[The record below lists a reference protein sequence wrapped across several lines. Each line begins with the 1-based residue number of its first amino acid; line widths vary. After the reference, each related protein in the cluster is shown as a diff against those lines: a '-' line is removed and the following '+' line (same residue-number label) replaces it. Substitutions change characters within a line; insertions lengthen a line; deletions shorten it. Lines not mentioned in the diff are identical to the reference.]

1 MTYNILTPRKS
12 LNKAFLKV
20 KPNRVQIDSFKQQLS
35 SLLEQIKEGESEEF
49 HKNIIADFLK
59 NTYYAPDYYINTKG
73 RNDQVIHNGKNTK
86 SSVGVIIEA
95 KSPTNK
101 SEMPLK
107 DKINTKAM
115 QELVL
120 YFLRERIAQSNTE
133 VRHLVITNIHE
144 WFVFDAHLFDTL
156 FARDKKLVS
165 KFKEFE
171 AGTLSA
177 TNTEHFYKEIAKPV
191 IEAVENEISFTYFN
205 LDDYEKALKSSKEH
219 DSKLIV
225 LYKLL
230 SPEHLLKLP
239 FANDSNSLDKGF
251 YNELL
256 YIMGLEEFQEKG
268 KKLIQRRPEK
278 DRIYGTLL
286 ESVISKLE
294 SRGELHRLDNPQ
306 QYGKNTEERL
316 FNVGLQLVI
325 TWLNRILFLKLLEAQ
340 LLDYNQ
346 GDKSF
351 SFLSLKRIGNFNK
364 LADLFFNVLAVPTDK
379 RTPAFQEAF
388 AKVPYLNSSLF
399 EANELENRALHIDT
413 LDASESIPVSKG
425 TVLKD
430 PKGKKRLSGE
440 LPILEYLFSFLESY
454 DFSSEGSEEIQE
466 ENKKLIN
473 ASVLGLIFEKING
486 YKDGSFFTPGFITM
500 YMCRETIRRAV
511 VEKFNT
517 YYDWKCNDFGEL
529 KEDLHEEIKQGNLG
543 RKAVRA
549 QANQLINELKICD
562 PAVGSGHFLVSALNE
577 LIAIKH
583 ELSILCDRNG
593 EPLSDYQISIENDE
607 LIITDLE
614 DRLFTYQPTHDNSQR
629 MQEALFHEKQEL
641 IEKCLFGVDINP
653 NSVKICRLRLWIEL
667 LKSAYYKR
675 ADRVQNSSP
684 VCDADYEIRELETL
698 PNIDI
703 NIKTGNS
710 LISRFGLDEDLST
723 ALKKSKWNI
732 STYRNAVDSYRNAVS
747 KDEKRDME
755 RLINDIKS
763 DFRTEINKNDP
774 KIKRK
779 AKLAGEL
786 YNLTMQ
792 QGLFEVSKTEQ
803 KKRKKQIDK
812 LETDINKLET
822 TIEEIKSN
830 AIYENAFEWRFEF
843 PEVLDDEGSF
853 IGFDVV
859 IGNPPYIRQEE
870 LSAIKP
876 YLANQFK
883 TFTGTAD
890 LYVYF
895 IEQGL
900 NLLRKNGEFTFIVP
914 NKWMRA
920 GYGLKL
926 RSFVKSNCINEIL
939 DFGDL
944 PVFEE
949 ATTYPLIIELNKS
962 QPHEEFNAVN
972 INTLNFE
979 VSLQNYVKN
988 NSIYVTPKE
997 LLDSGWSLTDSKVQ
1011 KLLAKIR
1018 TKGKPLGEYVERE
1031 IYRGVLTGLNE
1042 AFIIDKE
1049 TSDRIIEKDP
1059 KSKELIKP
1067 FLSGRDIKKYR
1078 HNEPS
1083 RYLIFTRRGINI
1095 DNYPAVLEHLTKYK
1109 IQLEP
1114 KPKEHKGK
1122 WSGRKSGSY
1131 KWYEIQD
1138 SVDYYQKF
1146 EKEKIA
1152 WPETSL
1158 DNQFSIVEK
1167 GYYLN
1172 KTAFIIPIN
1181 NKSLLAQ
1188 LNSSIAKFYF
1198 DSIVSK
1204 MRGGY
1209 FSMSKAYVET
1219 FPIVDNTNEI
1229 LNQKVTEIIA
1239 LKKDDLKADTT
1250 KLEQEIDQMVYELY
1264 GLTEDEIKIVEGGVG

>member
-20 KPNRVQIDSFKQQLS
+20 KPNRSQIDSFKHQLS
-35 SLLEQIKEGESEEF
+35 SLLGQIKEGESEEF

-59 NTYYAPDYYINTKG
+59 KTYYDPDYYINTKG

-101 SEMPLK
+101 TEMPLK

-120 YFLRERIAQSNTE
+120 YFLRERITQSNTE

-177 TNTEHFYKEIAKPV
+177 TNTEHFYKEIAKPA

-205 LDDYEKALKSSKEH
+205 INDYDKALKSSKEH

-351 SFLSLKRIGNFNK
+351 SFLSLKRISNFNK

-425 TVLKD
+425 TILKD
-430 PKGKKRLSGE
+430 PKGKRLSGE

-517 YYDWKCNDFGEL
+517 HYEWKCKDFGEL

-629 MQEALFHEKQEL
+629 MQEALFHEKQDL
-641 IEKCLFGVDINP
+641 IENCLFGVDINP

-710 LISRFGLDEDLST
+710 LISRFGLDEDLSK

-822 TIEEIKSN
+822 AIEEIKSN

-859 IGNPPYIRQEE
+859 IGNPPYIPLE
-870 LSAIKP
+870 
-876 YLANQFK
+876 QFDDK
-883 TFTGTAD
+883 TKD
-890 LYVYF
+890 YF
-895 IEQGL
+895 
-900 NLLRKNGEFTFIVP
+900 
-914 NKWMRA
+914 
-920 GYGLKL
+920 
-926 RSFVKSNCINEIL
+926 KSN
-939 DFGDL
+939 
-944 PVFEE
+944 
-949 ATTYPLIIELNKS
+949 YS
-962 QPHEEFNAVN
+962 
-972 INTLNFE
+972 
-979 VSLQNYVKN
+979 
-988 NSIYVTPKE
+988 
-997 LLDSGWSLTDSKVQ
+997 
-1011 KLLAKIR
+1011 
-1018 TKGKPLGEYVERE
+1018 YVERK
-1031 IYRGVLTGLNE
+1031 Y
-1042 AFIIDKE
+1042 E
-1049 TSDRIIEKDP
+1049 TSVLFTILGLRI
-1059 KSKELIKP
+1059 L
-1067 FLSGRDIKKYR
+1067 G
-1078 HNEPS
+1078 
-1083 RYLIFTRRGINI
+1083 
-1095 DNYPAVLEHLTKYK
+1095 
-1109 IQLEP
+1109 
-1114 KPKEHKGK
+1114 
-1122 WSGRKSGSY
+1122 
-1131 KWYEIQD
+1131 
-1138 SVDYYQKF
+1138 
-1146 EKEKIA
+1146 
-1152 WPETSL
+1152 
-1158 DNQFSIVEK
+1158 
-1167 GYYLN
+1167 
-1172 KTAFIIPIN
+1172 
-1181 NKSLLAQ
+1181 NKSLLAYIAPLTWQTGENYIEFRKKVNTDWGIDTIINLPFNIFADAYVDTGIFIFSNQPKETYRIYSFSKKEDHNELKGLEFKTIDSKLSRFSKYRVILNENVFEIISRLDKEQFAQ
-1188 LNSSIAKFYF
+1188 LGEITYSTQGLSPSRFPPLREKSIVKDEYIFPYLKEGNAYNYHLNIQETYLTSLEEMRNLIPFYGKKEKILIRRIINRQDRLSVAYTNEAIVFKKDINPFILNNKNFSTKYVLGILASKFISYYYVNASSIALKDDFRQTTLSELREIPIPNLEPS
-1198 DSIVSK
+1198 DQKEIIK
-1204 MRGGY
+1204 
-1209 FSMSKAYVET
+1209 
-1219 FPIVDNTNEI
+1219 IVDQILEI
-1229 LNQKVTEIIA
+1229 KKENPEI
-1239 LKKDDLKADTT
+1239 DTT
-1250 KLEQEIDQMVYELY
+1250 SLEQEIDQMVYELY
-1264 GLTEDEIKIVEGGVG
+1264 GLTEEEIKIVEGGVG

>member
-20 KPNRVQIDSFKQQLS
+20 KPNRSQIDSFKHQLS

-101 SEMPLK
+101 TEMPLK

-120 YFLRERIAQSNTE
+120 YFLRERITQSNTE

-177 TNTEHFYKEIAKPV
+177 TNTEHFYKEIAKPA

-205 LDDYEKALKSSKEH
+205 INDYDKALKSSKEH

-239 FANDSNSLDKGF
+239 FANDSNSLDKSF

-268 KKLIQRRPEK
+268 KKLIQRKPEK

-379 RTPAFQEAF
+379 RKPAFQEAF

-413 LDASESIPVSKG
+413 LDATETIPIYRS

-430 PKGKKRLSGE
+430 PNGKKRTGE
-440 LPILEYLFSFLESY
+440 LPVLEYLFAFLESY

-466 ENKKLIN
+466 ENKTLIN

-517 YYDWKCNDFGEL
+517 HYEWKCKDFGEL
-529 KEDLHEEIKQGNLG
+529 KEDLHAEIKHSDLG

-549 QANQLINELKICD
+549 QANQLINDLKICD

-607 LIITDLE
+607 LIIIDLE
-614 DRLFTYQPTHDNSQR
+614 DRLFTYQPTHDKSQR

-675 ADRVQNSSP
+675 VDRVQNSSP

-710 LISRFGLDEDLST
+710 LVSRFSINADLSD
-723 ALKKSKWNI
+723 ALKSLKYTISDYRTFVSNYKEAKDKEYKRGLEIILSQIKDNFQSNTDDGFKDKITKS
-732 STYRNAVDSYRNAVS
+732 RVAVT
-747 KDEKRDME
+747 K
-755 RLINDIKS
+755 LL
-763 DFRTEINKNDP
+763 TEIN
-774 KIKRK
+774 
-779 AKLAGEL
+779 
-786 YNLTMQ
+786 T
-792 QGLFEVSKTEQ
+792 
-803 KKRKKQIDK
+803 KKQWGEKIPKKVKDK
-812 LETDINKLET
+812 LEKATKKQARLEKEKSDILNNK
-822 TIEEIKSN
+822 IF
-830 AIYENAFEWRFEF
+830 ENAFEWRFEF
-843 PEVLDDEGSF
+843 PEVLDNEGNF

-859 IGNPPYIRQEE
+859 IGNPPYGVNFNKSDANFIKKIYETFNSRGESYVLFIEKGQQILKLNGRLNYITPDTVLNLGFTQELRNFLLQKTMLEE
-870 LSAIKP
+870 LVLLPSNVFNDAVVDTILLFTLNVKP
-876 YLANQFK
+876 KAAKNYPVRVK
-883 TFTGTAD
+883 TFGKK
-890 LYVYF
+890 LYKV
-895 IEQGL
+895 
-900 NLLRKNGEFTFIVP
+900 NL
-914 NKWMRA
+914 
-920 GYGLKL
+920 
-926 RSFVKSNCINEIL
+926 
-939 DFGDL
+939 D
-944 PVFEE
+944 E
-949 ATTYPLIIELNKS
+949 ATNSFQTPISYWSKELGFNVQSNKKDLELIDRIDTLYPRI
-962 QPHEEFNAVN
+962 EEFAGMYSGIKVY
-972 INTLNFE
+972 E
-979 VSLQNYVKN
+979 V
-988 NSIYVTPKE
+988 
-997 LLDSGWSLTDSKVQ
+997 G
-1011 KLLAKIR
+1011 
-1018 TKGKPLGEYVERE
+1018 KGKPSQTPEIRDEKPYTSLIKKSDDWSPFIDGKHIGFYTLLWNENNWINYGEWLAAPRNAENFEGEKILIRK
-1031 IYRGVLTGLNE
+1031 I
-1042 AFIIDKE
+1042 
-1049 TSDRIIEKDP
+1049 TSDRLISTYVPYTSYCNTLLFVLKLKKKIAKHSYQSILGILN
-1059 KSKELIKP
+1059 SKFIGWYFRKKFQISDDDTFP
-1067 FLSGRDIKKYR
+1067 QIMIRDI
-1078 HNEPS
+1078 
-1083 RYLIFTRRGINI
+1083 L
-1095 DNYPAVLEHLTKYK
+1095 
-1109 IQLEP
+1109 
-1114 KPKEHKGK
+1114 
-1122 WSGRKSGSY
+1122 
-1131 KWYEIQD
+1131 
-1138 SVDYYQKF
+1138 
-1146 EKEKIA
+1146 
-1152 WPETSL
+1152 
-1158 DNQFSIVEK
+1158 QFSIPNVW
-1167 GYYLN
+1167 
-1172 KTAFIIPIN
+1172 
-1181 NKSLLAQ
+1181 
-1188 LNSSIAKFYF
+1188 NSTSENIDIYASRILEAK
-1198 DSIVSK
+1198 
-1204 MRGGY
+1204 M
-1209 FSMSKAYVET
+1209 
-1219 FPIVDNTNEI
+1219 
-1229 LNQKVTEIIA
+1229 
-1239 LKKDDLKADTT
+1239 DDPKADTT
-1250 KLEQEIDQMVYELY
+1250 SLEQEIDQIVYELY
-1264 GLTEDEIKIVEGGVG
+1264 GLTEEEIKIVEGGVG

>member
-20 KPNRVQIDSFKQQLS
+20 KPNRSQIDSFKQQLS
-35 SLLEQIKEGESEEF
+35 SLLEQIREGESEEF

-101 SEMPLK
+101 TEMPLK

-120 YFLRERIAQSNTE
+120 YFLRERITQSNTE

-177 TNTEHFYKEIAKPV
+177 TNTEHFYKEIAKPA

-205 LDDYEKALKSSKEH
+205 LDHYEKALKSSKEH

-351 SFLSLKRIGNFNK
+351 SFLNLKRIGNFNK

-430 PKGKKRLSGE
+430 SKGKRLSGE
-440 LPILEYLFSFLESY
+440 LPILEYLFSFLEAY

-517 YYDWKCNDFGEL
+517 HYEWKSKDFGEL

-667 LKSAYYKR
+667 LKSAYYKS

-710 LISRFGLDEDLST
+710 LISRFGLDEDLSK

-822 TIEEIKSN
+822 AIDEIKSN

-843 PEVLDDEGSF
+843 PEVLDDEGNF

-859 IGNPPYIRQEE
+859 IGNPPYVPGKDLPNEYKHVLKEKYELTSGKFDLYISILERSLKISRSNSQMSFIIPNTFLANENSTLLRKRILENKDINKLVILDDKVFDEAFVESIILILNRTNKIDTFPVLNSQFSIIREINVNEFDSSSDFRIQANLSQEQNNLINKIEE
-870 LSAIKP
+870 LSTP
-876 YLANQFK
+876 L
-883 TFTGTAD
+883 G
-890 LYVYF
+890 
-895 IEQGL
+895 
-900 NLLRKNGEFTFIVP
+900 
-914 NKWMRA
+914 
-920 GYGLKL
+920 
-926 RSFVKSNCINEIL
+926 EIL
-939 DFGDL
+939 DFCIGIQIGGHGDSKEFKSKFITNNPSDETYKKVIDGKDFDTYKINWTSKYIKYGDWL
-944 PVFEE
+944 HRKRNTKYFENPKIMIRQIGATPFCTLDFDNYYTLNTVYNGISRTKDFDISFVFG
-949 ATTYPLIIELNKS
+949 LINSSTLKFYWKLKFHDGKSLFPKVKKS
-962 QPHEEFNAVN
+962 QLIQIPIRN
-972 INTLNFE
+972 ISINDQTKVIKL
-979 VSLQNYVKN
+979 VKQ
-988 NSIYVTPKE
+988 I
-997 LLDSGWSLTDSKVQ
+997 
-1011 KLLAKIR
+1011 
-1018 TKGKPLGEYVERE
+1018 
-1031 IYRGVLTGLNE
+1031 
-1042 AFIIDKE
+1042 
-1049 TSDRIIEKDP
+1049 
-1059 KSKELIKP
+1059 
-1067 FLSGRDIKKYR
+1067 LSIKK
-1078 HNEPS
+1078 HDP
-1083 RYLIFTRRGINI
+1083 T
-1095 DNYPAVLEHLTKYK
+1095 
-1109 IQLEP
+1109 
-1114 KPKEHKGK
+1114 
-1122 WSGRKSGSY
+1122 
-1131 KWYEIQD
+1131 
-1138 SVDYYQKF
+1138 
-1146 EKEKIA
+1146 
-1152 WPETSL
+1152 
-1158 DNQFSIVEK
+1158 
-1167 GYYLN
+1167 
-1172 KTAFIIPIN
+1172 
-1181 NKSLLAQ
+1181 
-1188 LNSSIAKFYF
+1188 
-1198 DSIVSK
+1198 
-1204 MRGGY
+1204 
-1209 FSMSKAYVET
+1209 
-1219 FPIVDNTNEI
+1219 
-1229 LNQKVTEIIA
+1229 
-1239 LKKDDLKADTT
+1239 ADTT
-1250 KLEQEIDQMVYELY
+1250 SLEQEIDQMVYELY
-1264 GLTEDEIKIVEGGVG
+1264 GLTEEEIKIVEGGVG

>member
-20 KPNRVQIDSFKQQLS
+20 KPNRSQIDSFKQQLS

-59 NTYYAPDYYINTKG
+59 KTYYDPDYYINTKG

-101 SEMPLK
+101 TEMPLM

-120 YFLRERIAQSNTE
+120 YFLRERITHLNTE

-177 TNTEHFYKEIAKPV
+177 TNTEHFYKEIAKPA

-351 SFLSLKRIGNFNK
+351 SFLNLKRIGNFNK
-364 LADLFFNVLAVPTDK
+364 LADLFFNVLAVPTNK
-379 RTPAFQEAF
+379 RKPAFQEAF

-413 LDASESIPVSKG
+413 LDASESISVSKG

-430 PKGKKRLSGE
+430 NKGKRLSGE
-440 LPILEYLFSFLESY
+440 LPILEYLFSFLEAY

-517 YYDWKCNDFGEL
+517 HYGWKCKDFGEL
-529 KEDLHEEIKQGNLG
+529 KEDLHDEIKQGNLG

-549 QANQLINELKICD
+549 QANQVINGLKICD

-629 MQEALFHEKQEL
+629 MQEALFHEKQDL
-641 IEKCLFGVDINP
+641 IENCLFGVDINP

-675 ADRVQNSSP
+675 AERVQNSSP

-710 LISRFGLDEDLST
+710 LISRFGLDEDLSK

-779 AKLAGEL
+779 AKLTGEL

-822 TIEEIKSN
+822 AIEEIKSN

-843 PEVLDDEGSF
+843 PEVLDDEGNF

-859 IGNPPYIRQEE
+859 IGNPPYIRQEGFSDQKE
-870 LSAIKP
+870 YLIKK
-876 YLANQFK
+876 YSSTGA
-883 TFTGTAD
+883 GTAD

-895 IEQGL
+895 VELSFI
-900 NLLRKNGEFTFIVP
+900 LLKEKGEFGYIVP

-920 GYGLKL
+920 GYGKKL
-926 RSFVKSNCINEIL
+926 RQFLAKKHIYTLI
-939 DFGDL
+939 DFGDQ

-949 ATTYPLIIELNKS
+949 ASTYPNIIHLKNYEAQN
-962 QPHEEFNAVN
+962 EFSTCIVK
-972 INTLNFE
+972 TLNFTD
-979 VSLQNYVKN
+979 SLTEYLAS
-988 NSIYVTPKE
+988 NSFQIQLNTLSE
-997 LLDSGWSLTDSKVQ
+997 DGWSLTNSKVHNV
-1011 KLLAKIR
+1011 LAKI
-1018 TKGKPLGEYVERE
+1018 KGAGEALNDYVDGK
-1031 IYRGVLTGLNE
+1031 IFYGIKTGLND
-1042 AFIIDKE
+1042 AFIINQEIKE
-1049 TSDRIIEKDP
+1049 RLIQEDP
-1059 KSKELIKP
+1059 KCEEIIKP
-1067 FLSGRDIKKYR
+1067 FLAGRDIK
-1078 HNEPS
+1078 
-1083 RYLIFTRRGINI
+1083 RYQTPKSNKFLIFTRRGIDI
-1095 DNYPAVLEHLTKYK
+1095 KSYPSIYKYLLEFKK
-1109 IQLEP
+1109 KLEP
-1114 KPKEHKGK
+1114 KPKSFSGEN
-1122 WSGRKSGSY
+1122 WAGRKSGTY

-1138 SVDYYQKF
+1138 AVDYFHEF
-1146 EKEKIA
+1146 EKQKVMLPDI
-1152 WPETSL
+1152 SL
-1158 DNQFSIVEK
+1158 KCEALIDNKNFYCV
-1167 GYYLN
+1167 N
-1172 KTAFIIPIN
+1172 TAYVIPGLT
-1181 NKSLLAQ
+1181 KSDLGI
-1188 LNSSIAKFYF
+1188 LNSKLTLFYY
-1198 DSIVSK
+1198 SSLTQTI
-1204 MRGGY
+1204 RGGY
-1209 FSMSKAYVET
+1209 FRFIRQYLAKIPMIKTDSLDE
-1219 FPIVDNTNEI
+1219 
-1229 LNQKVTEIIA
+1229 LVTETME
-1239 LKKDDLKADTT
+1239 LKKLDPTADTT
-1250 KLEQEIDQMVYELY
+1250 SLEQEIDQMVYELY
-1264 GLTEDEIKIVEGGVG
+1264 GLTEEEIKIVEGGVG

>member
-20 KPNRVQIDSFKQQLS
+20 KPNRSQIDSFKQQLS

-101 SEMPLK
+101 TEMPLK
-107 DKINTKAM
+107 DRINTKAM

-120 YFLRERIAQSNTE
+120 YFLRERITQDNTE

-144 WFVFDAHLFDTL
+144 WFIFDAHLFDTL

-177 TNTEHFYKEIAKPV
+177 TNTEHFYKEIAKPA

-205 LDDYEKALKSSKEH
+205 INDYDKALKSSKEH

-256 YIMGLEEFQEKG
+256 YLMGLEEFQEKG

-278 DRIYGTLL
+278 ERIYGTLL

-346 GDKSF
+346 GDKSY

-379 RTPAFQEAF
+379 RKPSFQEAF

-413 LDASESIPVSKG
+413 LDATETIPIYRS

-430 PKGKKRLSGE
+430 SSGKKRTGE
-440 LPILEYLFSFLESY
+440 LPILEYLFAFLESY

-517 YYDWKCNDFGEL
+517 HYDWKCKDFGEL

-543 RKAVRA
+543 RKAVRT

-593 EPLSDYQISIENDE
+593 GPLSDYQISIENDE

-675 ADRVQNSSP
+675 ADRVQNSSL

-710 LISRFGLDEDLST
+710 LISRFGLDEDLSK

-822 TIEEIKSN
+822 AIEEIKSN

-870 LSAIKP
+870 LSGIKP
-876 YLANQFK
+876 YLSSTYS

-895 IEQGL
+895 VEQAL
-900 NLLRKNGEFTFIVP
+900 RLLQKNGAFTFIIP

-920 GYGLKL
+920 SYGKKL
-926 RSFVKSNCINEIL
+926 RGFLQKYQIERLL

-944 PVFEE
+944 AVFQE
-949 ATTYPLIIELNKS
+949 ATTYPLIIELKKS
-962 QPHEEFNAVN
+962 DAVRAFEALN
-972 INTLNFE
+972 VSTLKFDTNL
-979 VSLQNYVKN
+979 V
-988 NSIYVTPKE
+988 
-997 LLDSGWSLTDSKVQ
+997 
-1011 KLLAKIR
+1011 
-1018 TKGKPLGEYVERE
+1018 EY
-1031 IYRGVLTGLNE
+1031 
-1042 AFIIDKE
+1042 A
-1049 TSDRIIEKDP
+1049 
-1059 KSKELIKP
+1059 
-1067 FLSGRDIKKYR
+1067 
-1078 HNEPS
+1078 
-1083 RYLIFTRRGINI
+1083 
-1095 DNYPAVLEHLTKYK
+1095 
-1109 IQLEP
+1109 
-1114 KPKEHKGK
+1114 
-1122 WSGRKSGSY
+1122 
-1131 KWYEIQD
+1131 
-1138 SVDYYQKF
+1138 
-1146 EKEKIA
+1146 EKI
-1152 WPETSL
+1152 
-1158 DNQFSIVEK
+1158 K
-1167 GYYLN
+1167 
-1172 KTAFIIPIN
+1172 
-1181 NKSLLAQ
+1181 
-1188 LNSSIAKFYF
+1188 
-1198 DSIVSK
+1198 
-1204 MRGGY
+1204 
-1209 FSMSKAYVET
+1209 
-1219 FPIVDNTNEI
+1219 
-1229 LNQKVTEIIA
+1229 
-1239 LKKDDLKADTT
+1239 
-1250 KLEQEIDQMVYELY
+1250 
-1264 GLTEDEIKIVEGGVG
+1264 

>member
-20 KPNRVQIDSFKQQLS
+20 KPNRSQIDSFKHQLS
-35 SLLEQIKEGESEEF
+35 SLLGQIKEGESEEF

-59 NTYYAPDYYINTKG
+59 KTYYDPDYYINTKG

-101 SEMPLK
+101 AEMPLR

-120 YFLRERIAQSNTE
+120 YFLRERITQSNTE

-177 TNTEHFYKEIAKPV
+177 TNTEHFYKEIAKPA

-205 LDDYEKALKSSKEH
+205 INDYDKALKSSKEH

-346 GDKSF
+346 ADKSF
-351 SFLSLKRIGNFNK
+351 SFLSLKRISNFNK
-364 LADLFFNVLAVPTDK
+364 LADLFFNVLAVPTNK
-379 RTPAFQEAF
+379 RKPAFQEAF

-430 PKGKKRLSGE
+430 SKGKRLSGE

-517 YYDWKCNDFGEL
+517 HYEWKCKDFGEL

-614 DRLFTYQPTHDNSQR
+614 DRLFTYQPTHDKSQR
-629 MQEALFHEKQEL
+629 MQEALFHEKQDL
-641 IEKCLFGVDINP
+641 IENCLFGVDINP

-667 LKSAYYKR
+667 LKSAYYRR

-684 VCDADYEIRELETL
+684 VCEADYEIRELETL

-792 QGLFEVSKTEQ
+792 QGLFEVSKKEQ
-803 KKRKKQIDK
+803 KKRKKQINK

-822 TIEEIKSN
+822 AIEEIKSN

-843 PEVLDDEGSF
+843 PEVLDDEGNF

-859 IGNPPYIRQEE
+859 IGNPPYIRHEGLADIKTYLKQTYQVFVSGGDIFSYFYE
-870 LSAIKP
+870 LSH
-876 YLANQFK
+876 
-883 TFTGTAD
+883 
-890 LYVYF
+890 
-895 IEQGL
+895 
-900 NLLRKNGEFTFIVP
+900 
-914 NKWMRA
+914 
-920 GYGLKL
+920 
-926 RSFVKSNCINEIL
+926 EIL
-939 DFGDL
+939 KTNGLFSFINNTFDKTTAGKNLREYCVRNFHFHRYIDFTDVT
-944 PVFEE
+944 VFEE
-949 ATTYPLIIELNKS
+949 ATTYPIILVAKNSESNNGFGYFKFDKESYKNRNIIAHESFSNIQQESLQSSAWNFLSPKKAGVLNKIS
-962 QPHEEFNAVN
+962 EH
-972 INTLNFE
+972 
-979 VSLQNYVKN
+979 
-988 NSIYVTPKE
+988 
-997 LLDSGWSLTDSKVQ
+997 DS
-1011 KLLAKIR
+1011 LLAKY
-1018 TKGKPLGEYVERE
+1018 GKCYYGVKTALNDAFVTEKE
-1031 IYRGVLTGLNE
+1031 IGNHEVL
-1042 AFIIDKE
+1042 
-1049 TSDRIIEKDP
+1049 
-1059 KSKELIKP
+1059 KSVYDGK
-1067 FLSGRDIKKYR
+1067 DIKKWVTPTPFKQMIVFESKSTKKKYGEL
-1078 HNEPS
+1078 NEKDALEKMRLEYEEIFDHLLPHKDKAKK
-1083 RYLIFTRRGINI
+1083 RYDQGDYWWELRNCAYYDLFAKPKIIFPNLQNSNKFSFDEEGVYLNA
-1095 DNYPAVLEHLTKYK
+1095 PAVFLPIDQKYLLGILNSRVVWHFLK
-1109 IQLEP
+1109 SICVIRSGGYIEV
-1114 KPKEHKGK
+1114 KPQ
-1122 WSGRKSGSY
+1122 Y
-1131 KWYEIQD
+1131 
-1138 SVDYYQKF
+1138 F
-1146 EKEKIA
+1146 E
-1152 WPETSL
+1152 
-1158 DNQFSIVEK
+1158 Q
-1167 GYYLN
+1167 
-1172 KTAFIIPIN
+1172 IPIPEITETEVKQIEEKVN
-1181 NKSLLAQ
+1181 QIISIKSE
-1188 LNSSIAKFYF
+1188 
-1198 DSIVSK
+1198 DS
-1204 MRGGY
+1204 
-1209 FSMSKAYVET
+1209 A
-1219 FPIVDNTNEI
+1219 
-1229 LNQKVTEIIA
+1229 
-1239 LKKDDLKADTT
+1239 ADTSS
-1250 KLEQEIDQMVYELY
+1250 LEQEIDQMVYQLY
-1264 GLTEDEIKIVEGGVG
+1264 GLTEEEIKIVEGGVG

>member
-1 MTYNILTPRKS
+1 MNYNILTPRKS

-20 KPNRVQIDSFKQQLS
+20 KPNRSQIDSFKQQLS

-101 SEMPLK
+101 TEMPLK

-120 YFLRERIAQSNTE
+120 YFLRERISQSNTE

-144 WFVFDAHLFDTL
+144 WFIFDAHLFDTL

-177 TNTEHFYKEIAKPV
+177 TNTEHFYKEIAKPA

-205 LDDYEKALKSSKEH
+205 INEYDKALKSSKEH

-239 FANDSNSLDKGF
+239 FSNDSNSLDKSF

-268 KKLIQRRPEK
+268 KKLIQRKPEK

-294 SRGELHRLDNPQ
+294 SRGEMHRLDYPQ

-351 SFLSLKRIGNFNK
+351 SFLNLKRIGNFNK

-379 RTPAFQEAF
+379 RKPAFQEAF

-430 PKGKKRLSGE
+430 TKGKRLSGE
-440 LPILEYLFSFLESY
+440 LPILEYLFSFLEAY

-517 YYDWKCNDFGEL
+517 HYGWKCKEFSEL
-529 KEDLHEEIKQGNLG
+529 KEDLHAEIKQSESG

-549 QANQLINELKICD
+549 QANQLINTLKICD

-583 ELSILCDRNG
+583 ELSILCDRS
-593 EPLSDYQISIENDE
+593 EDPLSDYQISIENDE

-614 DRLFTYQPTHDNSQR
+614 DRLFTYQPTHEKSQKL
-629 MQEALFHEKQEL
+629 QEALFHEKQDL
-641 IEKCLFGVDINP
+641 IENCLFGVDINP

-667 LKSAYYKR
+667 LKSAYY
-675 ADRVQNSSP
+675 QNT
-684 VCDADYEIRELETL
+684 DGEIRELETL

-703 NIKTGNS
+703 NIKSGNS
-710 LISRFGLDEDLST
+710 LISRFGLDEDLSK

-732 STYRNAVDSYRNAVS
+732 STYRNAVDSYRNAIS
-747 KDEKRDME
+747 KDEKREME
-755 RLINDIKS
+755 SLINDIKS

-792 QGLFEVSKTEQ
+792 QGLFEVSKAEQ

-822 TIEEIKSN
+822 DIEEIKSN

-843 PEVLDDEGSF
+843 PEVLDDEGNF
-853 IGFDVV
+853 LGFDVV
-859 IGNPPYIRQEE
+859 IGNPPY
-870 LSAIKP
+870 LSSKDFDKSLIS
-876 YLANQFK
+876 YLNQNYYSSEYQL
-883 TFTGTAD
+883 D
-890 LYVYF
+890 LYVSFMERAINLMKDDSHISYITPNSWLKNMMF
-895 IEQGL
+895 SKCREYLL
-900 NLLRKNGEFTFIVP
+900 NTVSMLVVFP
-914 NKWMRA
+914 N
-920 GYGLKL
+920 LENIFL
-926 RSFVKSNCINEIL
+926 
-939 DFGDL
+939 
-944 PVFEE
+944 E
-949 ATTYPLIIELNKS
+949 ASVDTLIILAKK
-962 QPHEEFNAVN
+962 
-972 INTLNFE
+972 
-979 VSLQNYVKN
+979 VKN
-988 NSIYVTPKE
+988 YGNLDVYEFQNETPYFKHSITQSRFKDNHRYIFDLEINDELFDLVNKVRLNSNE
-997 LLDSGWSLTDSKVQ
+997 LIDHC
-1011 KLLAKIR
+1011 
-1018 TKGKPLGEYVERE
+1018 E
-1031 IYRGVLTGLNE
+1031 ITRGVNPYDKYRGQSGETIKNKLYHADFKKDETFVPEIRGKHVFNYRYKWDNKHFISYGDWLAAPREMKYFEGKRLLMRQVLGKRLNCTVIE
-1042 AFIIDKE
+1042 KKFIIDQSVFIAKPLSE
-1049 TSDRIIEKDP
+1049 YEKYTYTFQALLSSKLIAYYFKLTNNEFDALFP
-1059 KSKELIKP
+1059 KIKIGEFKELPIIKD
-1067 FLSGRDIKKYR
+1067 LDSAYNLLNLVSENILKMTLED
-1078 HNEPS
+1078 PS
-1083 RYLIFTRRGINI
+1083 
-1095 DNYPAVLEHLTKYK
+1095 
-1109 IQLEP
+1109 
-1114 KPKEHKGK
+1114 
-1122 WSGRKSGSY
+1122 
-1131 KWYEIQD
+1131 
-1138 SVDYYQKF
+1138 
-1146 EKEKIA
+1146 
-1152 WPETSL
+1152 
-1158 DNQFSIVEK
+1158 
-1167 GYYLN
+1167 
-1172 KTAFIIPIN
+1172 
-1181 NKSLLAQ
+1181 
-1188 LNSSIAKFYF
+1188 
-1198 DSIVSK
+1198 
-1204 MRGGY
+1204 
-1209 FSMSKAYVET
+1209 
-1219 FPIVDNTNEI
+1219 
-1229 LNQKVTEIIA
+1229 
-1239 LKKDDLKADTT
+1239 ADTT

-1264 GLTEDEIKIVEGGVG
+1264 GLTEEEIKIVEGGVG

>member
-20 KPNRVQIDSFKQQLS
+20 KPNRSQIDSFKQQLS

-59 NTYYAPDYYINTKG
+59 KTYYDPDYYINTKG

-101 SEMPLK
+101 TEMPLK

-120 YFLRERIAQSNTE
+120 YFLRERITQSNTE

-177 TNTEHFYKEIAKPV
+177 TNTEHFYKEIAKPA
-191 IEAVENEISFTYFN
+191 IEAVENDISFTYFN

-268 KKLIQRRPEK
+268 KKLIQRKPEK

-351 SFLSLKRIGNFNK
+351 SFLNLKRIGNFNK

-379 RTPAFQEAF
+379 RKPAFQEAF

-430 PKGKKRLSGE
+430 SKGKRLSGE
-440 LPILEYLFSFLESY
+440 LPILEYLFSFLEAY

-517 YYDWKCNDFGEL
+517 HYEWKCKDFSEL

-593 EPLSDYQISIENDE
+593 EALSDYQISIENDE

-629 MQEALFHEKQEL
+629 MQEALFHEKQDL
-641 IEKCLFGVDINP
+641 IENCLFGVDINP

-675 ADRVQNSSP
+675 ADRLQNSSP

-732 STYRNAVDSYRNAVS
+732 STYRNAVDSYRNAIS

-803 KKRKKQIDK
+803 KKRKKQIAK

-822 TIEEIKSN
+822 SIEEIKSN

-843 PEVLDDEGSF
+843 PEVLDDEGNF

-859 IGNPPYIRQEE
+859 IGNPPYKMIQPNNTSTSE
-870 LSAIKP
+870 LEIYKLQYPLSH
-876 YLANQFK
+876 FK
-883 TFTGTAD
+883 LELFHLFFQKGSQ
-890 LYVYF
+890 
-895 IEQGL
+895 I
-900 NLLRKNGEFTFIVP
+900 
-914 NKWMRA
+914 
-920 GYGLKL
+920 LKL
-926 RSFVKSNCINEIL
+926 NSFLSYITPSSIL
-939 DFGDL
+939 NNVYADSLRDFL
-944 PVFEE
+944 SKNHHIQTIAVTKKKIFEE
-949 ATTYPLIIELNKS
+949 ADVHTGIFILKKIKLHENKMLVRLSTELENVINNQATYKIIEQQKL
-962 QPHEEFNAVN
+962 
-972 INTLNFE
+972 NTLSGGNWNLIVNQYNQSIFE
-979 VSLQNYVKN
+979 KLALLPNLGNTFQINRGLITGDRDKYFSLE
-988 NSIYVTPKE
+988 KE
-997 LLDSGWSLTDSKVQ
+997 SELH
-1011 KLLAKIR
+1011 I
-1018 TKGKPLGEYVERE
+1018 P
-1031 IYRGVLTGLNE
+1031 ILTG
-1042 AFIIDKE
+1042 
-1049 TSDRIIEKDP
+1049 SDI
-1059 KSKELIKP
+1059 L
-1067 FLSGRDIKKYR
+1067 
-1078 HNEPS
+1078 
-1083 RYLIFTRRGINI
+1083 RYSYN
-1095 DNYPAVLEHLTKYK
+1095 
-1109 IQLEP
+1109 
-1114 KPKEHKGK
+1114 KPKEYVLFERPKS
-1122 WSGRKSGSY
+1122 SGGCWDKDVHLAPFKICIRQIGA
-1131 KWYEIQD
+1131 EPTATLI
-1138 SVDYYQKF
+1138 
-1146 EKEKIA
+1146 EKEFAITGNIFSVTG
-1152 WPETSL
+1152 ENL
-1158 DNQFSIVEK
+1158 DELRFILALINSKLIKYYWSIIFHDF
-1167 GYYLN
+1167 
-1172 KTAFIIPIN
+1172 KTTFPQVTI
-1181 NKSLLAQ
+1181 KSL
-1188 LNSSIAKFYF
+1188 SSIPLKF
-1198 DSIVSK
+1198 DNSK
-1204 MRGGY
+1204 
-1209 FSMSKAYVET
+1209 SNKDISKLAS
-1219 FPIVDNTNEI
+1219 EI
-1229 LNQKVTEIIA
+1229 LF
-1239 LKKDDLKADTT
+1239 LKSENAIADTT
-1250 KLEQEIDQMVYELY
+1250 SLEQEIDQKVYELY
-1264 GLTEDEIKIVEGGVG
+1264 GLTEEEIKIVEQTIK